1 MRRYPQSVNSWDEIF
16 PRTYTFLDTE
26 KDEIW
31 FVKWK
36 RKKDSIRYDL
46 TVIFR
51 ITMIV
56 GLIINSSVKKDP
68 AFPKTNTFIT
78 RLSFIQQLAQ
88 TQCFVY
94 IMV

>member
-1 MRRYPQSVNSWDEIF
+1 MVCIVE
-16 PRTYTFLDTE
+16 TYLFRH
-26 KDEIW
+26 
-31 FVKWK
+31 V
-36 RKKDSIRYDL
+36 RKEDIIRYDL

-51 ITMIV
+51 ITMII
-56 GLIINSSVKKDP
+56 GLMINSSVKKDP

>member
-1 MRRYPQSVNSWDEIF
+1 MGCKVE
-16 PRTYTFLDTE
+16 TYFFWHVCKED
-26 KDEIW
+26 I
-31 FVKWK
+31 
-36 RKKDSIRYDL
+36 IRYDL

-56 GLIINSSVKKDP
+56 GLIISSSVKEDP

-78 RLSFIQQLAQ
+78 RLSFTQQLAQ

-94 IMV
+94 I